1 MRARILKVA
10 KKAIAAGLFAAVA
23 GVAHGSVSI
32 IGGGLAEVCSKAAL
46 AERSD
51 TDSIKSCD
59 TALEFEDLDAHDRAG
74 TLINRGVMKLRR
86 NEFEPAR
93 SDFDGAI
100 ALQPSLGESWV
111 NRGAA
116 EVGERRYQAALDDIN
131 NALKLGVKE
140 PEKAYF
146 NRALAYEGLDDEKSA
161 YLDYLQAL
169 TLKPGWALPEH
180 ELLRFTVSHK

>member
-1 MRARILKVA
+1 
-10 KKAIAAGLFAAVA
+10 
-23 GVAHGSVSI
+23 
-32 IGGGLAEVCSKAAL
+32 
-46 AERSD
+46 
-51 TDSIKSCD
+51 
-59 TALEFEDLDAHDRAG
+59 
-74 TLINRGVMKLRR
+74 MKLRR
-86 NEFEPAR
+86 NEYEPAR
-93 SDFDGAI
+93 TDFDTAI
-100 ALQPSLGESWV
+100 ALQPKLGEAWV

-116 EVGERRYQAALDDIN
+116 EVGEKRYQAALDDIN
-131 NALKLGVKE
+131 GALKLGVKE

>member
-1 MRARILKVA
+1 MSCRIPKWA
-10 KKAIAAGLFAAVA
+10 ERAIAAGIFALIA
-23 GVAHGSVSI
+23 GVTHASVSVL
-32 IGGGLAEVCSKAAL
+32 GGGMAELCSKAAL

-51 TDSIKSCD
+51 PDSIKTCD

-74 TLINRGVMKLRR
+74 TLINRGVMRLRR
-86 NEFEPAR
+86 NEYEPAR
-93 SDFDGAI
+93 TDFDAAI
-100 ALQPSLGESWV
+100 ALQPKLGEAWV

-116 EVGERRYQAALDDIN
+116 EVGEKRYQASLDDIN